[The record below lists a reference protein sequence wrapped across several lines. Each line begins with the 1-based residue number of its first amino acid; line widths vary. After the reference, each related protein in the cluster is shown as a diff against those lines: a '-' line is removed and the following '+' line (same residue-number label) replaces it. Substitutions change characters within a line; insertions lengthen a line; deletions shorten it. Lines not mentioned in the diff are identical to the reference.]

1 MPKQLPVLQLL
12 PLQRRSP
19 GATQKGGSGVQ
30 LVGGQHRGPAQG
42 LNWHW
47 SLGTGSWPSLH
58 WPRPSGSVHE
68 GGGPP
73 QQGSTHTWPASQDCS
88 PHTGGSPVV
97 GAVVVVGS
105 VVGSAVV
112 LVLALVEPVAVLVVG
127 EVSVV
132 VPELLVAVAVVLASL
147 VVPSGS
153 PGPQAARRR
162 ARQAR
167 WRE

>member
-12 PLQRRSP
+12 PVQRRAS

-47 SLGTGSWPSLH
+47 SEGIGSWPSSH
-58 WPRPSGSVHE
+58 APRPLSSVHE

-97 GAVVVVGS
+97 GSVVAGS
-105 VVGSAVV
+105 VVAGSVV
-112 LVLALVEPVAVLVVG
+112 VLALVVVG
-127 EVSVV
+127 ELV
-132 VPELLVAVAVVLASL
+132 VPEEVVVVVLASL

-153 PGPQAARRR
+153 VGPQAARRR
-162 ARQAR
+162 VRQAR